1 METVQK
7 TKKMNHYFASVN
19 FYWFS
24 GGEGTLKQD
33 FYLLITNAELFFKNM
48 LPE

>member
-1 METVQK
+1 
-7 TKKMNHYFASVN
+7 MNHYFATVN

-24 GGEGTLKQD
+24 GEGTLKQD
-33 FYLLITNAELFFKNM
+33 FYLLVTNAELFFKNM